1 MRDLETTPSPVTAV
15 QDALLPARLP
25 VLPRLALAARYL
37 LSDTDTSGGDWF
49 DAVPTPGGRVA
60 LVVGDVVGHGIEAAA
75 AMGRLQSVLTE
86 RLTAGRSLE
95 EAMRSLDR
103 YAAMVPEAHGAT
115 VCAMLVDSEAGVVEY
130 ALAGHPPPLIV
141 NRGGGHHF
149 LPATGGSPMGTD
161 ARNFDVA
168 AERLGE
174 DDVVILYSNGLLRS
188 GDTTAR
194 RVSER
199 LARVASD
206 VVAEEPLP
214 GLPVGHALDAVCDH
228 VLDALMGELGPVDDV
243 AMLVAG
249 PRRAQDRL
257 VTIVPATDEYADLL
271 REQMD
276 TWLTDLGAGLLDH
289 VAVLHAFAEVVGN
302 VVKHAYRDHHGD
314 TSPEV
319 TVEARLLE
327 SGVLRIDVRD
337 KGRWRDHHDEGNG
350 RGLMMAGG
358 LVDRIQVRRDRAGTT
373 VTIEERLG
381 HPVQMLAAQGSV
393 PVAER
398 TRSPLAGMKISEIS
412 ISRSGVSVE
421 GVLDSQ
427 NADEFRA
434 ALLEASHAGA
444 RDATVDLNQVTH
456 LGSAAVHVLFE
467 MCRRSR
473 DNESSLVLV
482 ASDGTP
488 AQHIL
493 DVVSLAH
500 TG

>member
-1 MRDLETTPSPVTAV
+1 MRDLETTPSLVTAV

-60 LVVGDVVGHGIEAAA
+60 LIVGDVVGHGIEAAA

-115 VCAMLVDSEAGVVEY
+115 VCAMLVDSEAGVLEY

-161 ARNFDVA
+161 GRNFDVA

-174 DDVVILYSNGLLRS
+174 DDVVMLYSNGLLRS
-188 GDTTAR
+188 GDTTAGR
-194 RVSER
+194 LGER
-199 LARVASD
+199 LARVARD

-214 GLPVGHALDAVCDH
+214 GLPAGHALDAVCDH
-228 VLDALMGELGPVDDV
+228 VLDALLGELGPVDDV
-243 AMLVAG
+243 ALLVAA
-249 PRRAQDRL
+249 PRRALDRF
-257 VTIVPATDEYADLL
+257 VTIVPATDEHADEL

-302 VVKHAYRDHHGD
+302 VVRHAYRDHNGD
-314 TSPEV
+314 TAPEM

-327 SGVLRIDVRD
+327 NGVLRIDVRD
-337 KGRWRDHHDEGNG
+337 KGRWRDQHDEGNG

-358 LVDRIQVRRDRAGTT
+358 LVDRVQVRRDRTGTA

-381 HPVQMLAAQGSV
+381 HPVQMLATQGSV
-393 PVAER
+393 PGSGQAQSAV
-398 TRSPLAGMKISEIS
+398 TGIDISGG
-412 ISRSGVSVE
+412 GVSVE
-421 GVLDSQ
+421 GILDSQ
-427 NADEFRA
+427 NADQFRA

-444 RDATVDLNQVTH
+444 RDATVDLNGVTH

-493 DVVSLAH
+493 DVVALAH